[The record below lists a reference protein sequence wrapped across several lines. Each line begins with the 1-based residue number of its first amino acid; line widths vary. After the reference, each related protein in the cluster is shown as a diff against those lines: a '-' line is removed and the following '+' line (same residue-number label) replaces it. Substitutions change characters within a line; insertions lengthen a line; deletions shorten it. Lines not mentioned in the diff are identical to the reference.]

1 MSIAHFMHSR
11 SEPDGQLLY
20 ILPNAL
26 SAQSMAEGAQGGP
39 KAPVPPCIM
48 AVDSGTTQISLEIDD
63 RRACATRHP
72 N

>member
-1 MSIAHFMHSR
+1 MCTMFR

-26 SAQSMAEGAQGGP
+26 TAQSMAEGTQGAA

-48 AVDSGTTQISLEIDD
+48 AIESDTTQISLEVDD
-63 RRACATRHP
+63 R
-72 N
+72 